1 MKAERFVCAK
11 RTTPVAM
18 MCAVHNEGVF
28 QWSIALLAAMARSSC
43 WIIAGSATA
52 ACFFVASLL
61 HLGAI
66 GFIAL
71 LS

>member
-1 MKAERFVCAK
+1 
-11 RTTPVAM
+11 M

-28 QWSIALLAAMARSSC
+28 QWSTALLATMARSSC

-52 ACFFVASLL
+52 ACFLVASLL

-66 GFIAL
+66 GFIVL

>member
-1 MKAERFVCAK
+1 MKAERFVCAN

-18 MCAVHNEGVF
+18 MCAVHNEGVV
-28 QWSIALLAAMARSSC
+28 QWSMALAAKIARSSC

-52 ACFFVASLL
+52 ACFLVASLL

-66 GFIAL
+66 GFIVL